1 MSQPS
6 GYTKRKIPQIINRL
20 RKLYENNPNNLVP
33 SELKQLLNTDITQ
46 IMRNNIEK
54 RLGLASNSPG
64 NSKNPNL
71 IKTKTKTLNN
81 SLLVPSTATPNRQ
94 PGVNNREPGANNREP
109 GVKRKSIM
117 EPGANPIIEPGTLSS
132 PNIGLNYTQ
141 NELNAIRTRE
151 NKRNPQ
157 MGYNNVYWNIHGTN
171 YGTIVKGKSKRRTN
185 REFVQKYRTSKN
197 KTKYSKNEVN
207 NVNNANARV
216 TSYNA
221 YIARQIN
228 KKEFKNTFT
237 KVIEKLRGT
246 ADYIKN
252 EYKNTE
258 LSESIIPKI
267 DALHAKF
274 NSSLNNVKQLRTNT
288 QYVNICNEIEDVIQF
303 INKNL
308 NPEWR
313 LATTNLTAA
322 RIILLKELNCKQILN
337 EKSLPNIVGDELN
350 KWR

>member
-1 MSQPS
+1 
-6 GYTKRKIPQIINRL
+6 
-20 RKLYENNPNNLVP
+20 
-33 SELKQLLNTDITQ
+33 
-46 IMRNNIEK
+46 MRNNIEK

-109 GVKRKSIM
+109 GANNREPGVKRKSIM
-117 EPGANPIIEPGTLSS
+117 EPGANPIIEPGILGS
-132 PNIGLNYTQ
+132 PNIGLNLTQ
-141 NELNAIRTRE
+141 NEMNAIRTRE

-157 MGYNNVYWNIHGTN
+157 MGYNNAYWNIHGTN

-185 REFVQKYRTSKN
+185 REFVQKYKKN
-197 KTKYSKNEVN
+197 NSRKNE
-207 NVNNANARV
+207 VNNANARV

-221 YIARQIN
+221 YIAKQFN
-228 KKEFKNTFT
+228 KKEFRNTFI

-252 EYKNTE
+252 EYKNTK

-274 NSSLNNVKQLRTNT
+274 NSNLNNVKKSRNNI
-288 QYVNICNEIEDVIQF
+288 QYVSICNEIEDVIQF

-313 LATTNLTAA
+313 LATTNLSAA

-350 KWR
+350 KWK